1 MAASTEQAHG
11 RFLRH
16 GPHRL
21 QLGWVPSETAS
32 ARSSRSSGSLCFV
45 SPELREHLEVV
56 APGWS
61 VMFHSFWATIAR
73 AVEEESLAMAP
84 TELPGV
90 EPALGYHVQGALR
103 EGVELHLHVQV
114 APQSVDALRRELE
127 RLGESLVLVPA
138 PAQHSSPQHVV
149 DIRPPRLPDARKVH
163 PPRPGCSRRY

>member
-1 MAASTEQAHG
+1 
-11 RFLRH
+11 
-16 GPHRL
+16 
-21 QLGWVPSETAS
+21 
-32 ARSSRSSGSLCFV
+32 
-45 SPELREHLEVV
+45 
-56 APGWS
+56 
-61 VMFHSFWATIAR
+61 MFHSFWATIAR

-90 EPALGYHVQGALR
+90 EPALGYHVQGALREGVELHLHVQVALR